1 MQHNK
6 ESDYSPP
13 SRFSDPDSGRKES
26 PNNWLYQS
34 SENVLLVAKHHEG
47 AQGVPPKD
55 TPLPMKELF
64 VIGCIFMSEVSPS
77 YLQAKGVQ
85 YFFALNRIANECT
98 VQVFSSSMLF
108 PFVAFMVEDFG
119 ITDNKSDIGYYA
131 GALASCFSFAQ
142 FISRLVLCPVCTNSQ
157 SCQFFHGKQC
167 AHSFLLQQLFL
178 GKLV

>member
-26 PNNWLYQS
+26 PNNWRYQS
-34 SENVLLVAKHHEG
+34 SENVLLVAKQHEG

-85 YFFALNRIANECT
+85 YFLLLTGWQMMHCAGFFEQYALSFR
-98 VQVFSSSMLF
+98 
-108 PFVAFMVEDFG
+108 G
-119 ITDNKSDIGYYA
+119 IHGGGLWYY
-131 GALASCFSFAQ
+131 
-142 FISRLVLCPVCTNSQ
+142 R
-157 SCQFFHGKQC
+157 
-167 AHSFLLQQLFL
+167 
-178 GKLV
+178 